1 VKTSIHTQQI
11 DSTGGDSYDAV
22 SIILHW
28 ITAFLVIAIF
38 GLAFTP
44 GVVRGSLALH
54 NTLGLLLLFVVPL
67 RALWRLGMG
76 GAVRRETESRLS
88 RFIAALTHGLLYV
101 LLVGIPVLGLFYV
114 DAKGI
119 DFRPF
124 GIHLPQIVNHNRELA
139 QTIYAWKTG
148 FAYLMLGL
156 IVIHAAAAIV
166 YHHFF
171 RKDRVLRSIVLVGPA
186 PEANVEGA
194 ASPSR
199 RRQPATGSPAVFHKR
214 EAPGSAA

>member
-1 VKTSIHTQQI
+1 VKTSIHTQQN
-11 DSTGGDSYDAV
+11 STGGESYDAV

-38 GLAFTP
+38 GLAFAP
-44 GVVRGSLALH
+44 GIVRGSIALH
-54 NTLGLLLLFVVPL
+54 NTLGLLLLVVVPL

-76 GAVRRETESRLS
+76 GAVRRESESRLA
-88 RFIAALTHGLLYV
+88 RFVATGTHGLLYV

-139 QTIYAWKTG
+139 QTIYAWKSA

-156 IVIHAAAAIV
+156 IVVHAAAAIA

-171 RKDRVLRSIVLVGPA
+171 RKDRVLRSMVLVGPA
-186 PEANVEGA
+186 PEADLEGA

-199 RRQPATGSPAVFHKR
+199 HREPATGSPAVFHKR
-214 EAPGSAA
+214 GLTPRAS